1 PGGYT
6 DPGGRGPAA
15 GGRGVDDN
23 GGTAVPA
30 GRTPGRYLV
39 YGFAVFVVLL
49 FGGSLWL
56 ALTLGP
62 AADRFHNPPPKA
74 TAR

>member
-1 PGGYT
+1 MSDQDET
-6 DPGGRGPAA
+6 
-15 GGRGVDDN
+15 
-23 GGTAVPA
+23 TVPA
-30 GRTPGRYLV
+30 GRTPGRYIV

-62 AADRFHNPPPKA
+62 AADQFHNPPPKG